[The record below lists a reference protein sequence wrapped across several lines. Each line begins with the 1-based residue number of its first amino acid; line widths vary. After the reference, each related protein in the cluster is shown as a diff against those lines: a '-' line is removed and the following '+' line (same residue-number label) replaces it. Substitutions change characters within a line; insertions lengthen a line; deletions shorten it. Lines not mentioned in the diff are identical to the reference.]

1 MTAQY
6 PNASFLKRLGGILY
20 DFCLVFSFVAV
31 IAAIT
36 LFILQAN
43 GLKNIEP
50 DSTLSRVFVLYYIFL
65 SFAFFAWFW
74 THGGQTLGMRAWKM
88 RVVTAQNRELTM
100 FDALARFGFAL
111 FLPVIS
117 QLWSLVDKQGLAL
130 HERLS
135 GTKLID
141 LSAKKNPAVKK

>member
-1 MTAQY
+1 MTSPYQ
-6 PNASFLKRLGGILY
+6 NASFLRRLGGIVY
-20 DFCLVFSFVAV
+20 DLCLVISFVAV

-43 GLKNIEP
+43 GLKDIEP
-50 DSTLSRVFVLYYIFL
+50 DSTLSRVFFLYYLFL

-88 RVVTAQNRELTM
+88 RVVTLQDTPLNI
-100 FDALARFGFAL
+100 FDALARFGFGL
-111 FLPVIS
+111 CLPIVS

-135 GTKLID
+135 GTKL
-141 LSAKKNPAVKK
+141 VYC